1 MKKIVLVYDNTINVS
16 DKIKTIIGNKSFGDI
31 VIKRKSLYEK
41 LKENVEKIKVK
52 ENIELIRIDKN
63 IDFDIIKKYPSDT
76 IFFHLFSNMAII
88 DDEKFKIIL
97 EKLTFIKENMTVESE
112 KIAGI
117 ILKDRDN
124 YISFLEEY
132 LQLDE
137 FIYKTEN
144 KVKLDIFIDLT
155 EYSNLIMYIS
165 NGFDARYFN
174 NLEGNKYTVTKK
186 STDKNKMKME
196 YTYYWLLPEN
206 MKSWMV
212 MPYDYKEESTYAQY
226 TMERMPMTDVAI
238 RWTHGAIDVEEFNT
252 LMDKVFYFFSCRK
265 QKEISKEEYKECS
278 DKLYLEKVRKRIKM
292 LKEKQEF
299 LQISKLIESGT
310 KYNSID
316 EIEEEYEE
324 LYKIVNKKNS
334 KNIPSRSVIGHGDVF
349 FANMLYSKET
359 NLLRLIDPKGAL
371 EEKDLWTDSYYD
383 IAKLSHS
390 VCGNYDFFNSGAY
403 DIQLNSEMQFE
414 LNLHFDNSKYKE
426 IFKKYL
432 EKSEY
437 NYIMVRLYEAS
448 LFLSMLPLH
457 IDNPNKVFG
466 FLLNAINIMKEIKEN
481 V

>member
-63 IDFDIIKKYPSDT
+63 IDFDSIKKYPSDT

-265 QKEISKEEYKECS
+265 QKEISKEEYKKCS
-278 DKLYLEKVRKRIKM
+278 DRLYLEKVRKRIKI

-324 LYKIVNKKNS
+324 LYKIVNRKNS
-334 KNIPSRSVIGHGDVF
+334 KNIPSRFVIGHGDVF

-371 EEKDLWTDSYYD
+371 EEKDLWTDPYYD

>member
-1 MKKIVLVYDNTINVS
+1 MNKIVLVYDNTINVS

-31 VIKRKSLYEK
+31 VIKRKSLYTR
-41 LKENVEKIKVK
+41 LKENVQKIKVK

-63 IDFDIIKKYPSDT
+63 IDFDIIEKYPNDT
-76 IFFHLFSNMAII
+76 IFFHLFSNMAIV
-88 DDEKFKIIL
+88 DDEKFKMIL

-117 ILKDRDN
+117 ILKNRDN
-124 YISFLEEY
+124 YISFLKEY
-132 LQLDE
+132 LQINE

-144 KVKLDIFIDLT
+144 KMKVDIFIDLT
-155 EYSNLIMYIS
+155 EYNNLIMYIS

-174 NLEGNKYTVTKK
+174 SLQGNKYTVTKK
-186 STDKNKMKME
+186 SHDKNKMKME

-238 RWTHGAIDVEEFNT
+238 RWTHEAIDVDEFNA
-252 LMDKVFYFFSCRK
+252 LMDKTFYFFSCRK
-265 QKEISKEEYKECS
+265 QKEISKEEYIKCS
-278 DKLYLEKVRKRIKM
+278 DRLYLEKVRARVKM

-299 LQISKLIESGT
+299 LKISKLIESGT

-316 EIEEEYEE
+316 EIEKEYEE
-324 LYKIVNKKNS
+324 LYKIVNKKSS
-334 KNIPSRSVIGHGDVF
+334 KKIINRSVIGHGDVF
-349 FANMLYSKET
+349 FANMLYSKEV

-371 EEKDLWTDSYYD
+371 EEKDLWTDPYYD

-403 DIQLNSEMQFE
+403 DISLNGEMKFE

-426 IFKKYL
+426 IFKRYL
-432 EKSEY
+432 ENSGY
-437 NYIMVRLYEAS
+437 DYMRVRLYEVS

-457 IDNPNKVFG
+457 IDNPHKVFG
-466 FLLNAINIMKEIKEN
+466 FLLNAINIMEEIKEN